1 MTTEYTP
8 PPWRVQFY
16 PQPRATL
23 TAYVVERGR
32 SGGFVVLDNNPTR
45 AGADAYLIGAAPVL
59 AEALRALVAAYD
71 APSPHQSTLAALA
84 QARAALQC
92 AGFEP

>member
-23 TAYVVERGR
+23 TAYVVNRGR

-45 AGADAYLIGAAPVL
+45 ARADAYLIGAAPVL

-71 APSPHQSTLAALA
+71 NPDAPILGALA
-84 QARAALQC
+84 GARVALQA
-92 AGFEP
+92 AGFTP